1 MIGYFCVCGGGLVG
15 GSLTGA
21 GRGDQRSAGEGTVSG
36 QIVKAVG
43 SG

>member
-1 MIGYFCVCGGGLVG
+1 LCVWGWVG
-15 GSLTGA
+15 
-21 GRGDQRSAGEGTVSG
+21 GDQRSAGEGTVSG